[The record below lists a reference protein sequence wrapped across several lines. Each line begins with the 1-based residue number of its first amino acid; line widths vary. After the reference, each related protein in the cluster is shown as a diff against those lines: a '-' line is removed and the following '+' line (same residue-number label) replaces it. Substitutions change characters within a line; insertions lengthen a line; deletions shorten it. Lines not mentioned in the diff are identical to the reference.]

1 MNTSATPLPDLVPL
15 AAARSVKLVV
25 DGAAALPT
33 WVVQVGGDLFVRSAP
48 GARWPAGLA
57 AGRGRVRVDGA
68 ASGTVERAVVLAE
81 VEPELHGLLDDAYRA
96 KYGACAPER
105 VAEVVSDAAAATTF
119 RIRARRASWGE
130 RVYAVASAARARRRV
145 VEGARTVTS

>member
-1 MNTSATPLPDLVPL
+1 MNSSTASTLPDLEPV
-15 AAARSVKLVV
+15 AAARSVKLLV

-68 ASGTVERAVVLAE
+68 ERAVVLGE

-105 VAEVVSDAAAATTF
+105 IAEVVSDAAAATTF
-119 RIRARRASWGE
+119 RLRSRRASWGE
-130 RVYAVASAARARRRV
+130 RAVAVLAAVRARRRV
-145 VEGARTVTS
+145 VEAAVVSPRS

>member
-1 MNTSATPLPDLVPL
+1 MTAPALDLVPL
-15 AAARSVKLVV
+15 TAARSVKLVV

-33 WVVQVGGDLFVRSAP
+33 WVVEVGGDLFVRSAP
-48 GARWPAGLA
+48 GASWPAGLA

-68 ASGTVERAVVLAE
+68 VGAVEQAVVLGE

-119 RIRARRASWGE
+119 RLRSRRASWAE
-130 RVYAVASAARARRRV
+130 RVASVVAAARGRRRV
-145 VEGARTVTS
+145 VEGAGAPC

>member
-1 MNTSATPLPDLVPL
+1 MNSAANPATALPDLVPL

-68 ASGTVERAVVLAE
+68 ERAVVLAE

-96 KYGACAPER
+96 KYGACAPDR

-119 RIRARRASWGE
+119 RLRARRASWGE
-130 RVYAVASAARARRRV
+130 RVYSVASAVRARRRV
-145 VEGARTVTS
+145 VEGARTVTP

>member
-1 MNTSATPLPDLVPL
+1 MNSPAATLPDLVPV
-15 AAARSVKLVV
+15 ATARTVKIVV

-48 GARWPAGLA
+48 GARWPAGVV
-57 AGRGRVRVDGA
+57 AGQGRVRVAG
-68 ASGTVERAVVLAE
+68 SVGVLERPVVLAE

-96 KYGACAPER
+96 KYGACAPDR

-119 RIRARRASWGE
+119 RVRARRASWRE
-130 RVYAVASAARARRRV
+130 RVLALARAVRDRRRV
-145 VEGARTVTS
+145 VESAVAAR